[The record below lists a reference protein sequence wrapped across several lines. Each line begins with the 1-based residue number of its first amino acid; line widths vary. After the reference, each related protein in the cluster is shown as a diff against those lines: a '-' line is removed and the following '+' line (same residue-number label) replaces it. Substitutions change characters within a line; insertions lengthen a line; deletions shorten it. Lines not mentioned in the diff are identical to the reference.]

1 MLKRLSYH
9 PFFIKL
15 LHWEYWPFHVVYCL
29 LYPVFLWYC
38 FKARS
43 FFFYAAANPSIENG
57 GFLMESKKK
66 VYDLI
71 PENYKPLTLY
81 YEAGTTLQ
89 IIIGEIKEHQLQYPL
104 IIKPDIGCK
113 GQGVVKANDETALGN
128 AIQKFNCAFLV
139 QPFIPYKKEMGLFY
153 VRYPNQSKGFISGIV
168 EKEFVKVVGDG
179 ASTVHELLLQ
189 NKRYVLQLNALQ
201 QLCAEQMS
209 IIPKKEEELLL
220 LPFGNH
226 ARGSL
231 FLDASSNINQQLTD
245 AINKICLQV
254 DSFYY
259 GRLDIKYESLE
270 LLQQG
275 KNFCIIELN
284 GAGSEPTHIYDPKH
298 SIFFAWREII
308 RHWKML
314 YEISMLNKKK
324 GAPFLKFSEGKKMF
338 RQDAEHQAKL
348 ALL

>member
-15 LHWEYWPFHVVYCL
+15 LHWEYWPFHVVYGL

-38 FKARS
+38 LKARS

-71 PENYKPLTLY
+71 PDNYKPLTLY
-81 YEAGTTLQ
+81 YESGTALQ
-89 IIIGEIKEHQLQYPL
+89 IVCDEIKEHQFQYPL
-104 IIKPDIGCK
+104 IVKPDIGCK
-113 GQGVVKANDETALGN
+113 GQGVVKVDNEAALSH
-128 AIQKFNCAFLV
+128 AIQKFNCALLV
-139 QPFIPYKKEMGLFY
+139 QPFIPYQKEMGLFY

-179 ASTVHELLLQ
+179 TSTVHELLLQ
-189 NKRYVLQLNALQ
+189 NKRYVLQMKALQ
-201 QLCAEQMS
+201 QLCAEQMN
-209 IIPKKEEELLL
+209 IIPKKNEELLL

-231 FLDASSNINQQLTD
+231 FLDASSDINQPLTD
-245 AINKICLQV
+245 AINNMCLQV
-254 DSFYY
+254 DGFYY

-275 KNFCIIELN
+275 QHFCIIELN

-298 SIFFAWREII
+298 SIFFAWKEII

-338 RQDAEHQAKL
+338 KQDAEHQAKL